1 MAGKGRTQKVS
12 SIEIPEYLRDPEPTT
27 KRCLDIP
34 CPPGTDDVNLEGYV
48 LPALE
53 MRYQSSDPE
62 FLLRQGYEGDAGFDL
77 AASEDF
83 TVDAHDS
90 GLIPC
95 GVKLEIPEGLF
106 VWIVARSSTM
116 TRWGFMVLPGI
127 IDTGFRGELFASVY
141 NTRGYSVSVKKGDR
155 IAQIVPL
162 PNVASHML
170 TVRVNEIAAE
180 TSRGAAGFG
189 STGR

>member
-12 SIEIPEYLRDPEPTT
+12 NSIEIPEYLRDHDPVETGHT
-27 KRCLDIP
+27 AFK
-34 CPPGTDDVNLEGYV
+34 TDNDGFTS
-48 LPALE
+48 AAWE
-53 MRYQSSDPE
+53 MKYEAKDPE

-116 TRWGFMVLPGI
+116 KRWGFMVLPGI

-170 TVRVNEIAAE
+170 TVRVNAVESN
-180 TSRGAAGFG
+180 TDRGAAGFG
-189 STGR
+189 STGRQ

>member
-1 MAGKGRTQKVS
+1 MS
-12 SIEIPEYLRDPEPTT
+12 NIEIPEYLRDAEPQEEAWA
-27 KRCLDIP
+27 KLKY
-34 CPPGTDDVNLEGYV
+34 E
-48 LPALE
+48 A
-53 MRYQSSDPE
+53 SDPDFE
-62 FLLRQGYEGDAGFDL
+62 LKQGYPGDAGFDL
-77 AASEDF
+77 AASEDH
-83 TVDAHDS
+83 TVDAKDH

-95 GVKLEIPEGLF
+95 GVKLEIPDGLF

-116 TRWGFMVLPGI
+116 KNWGFIVLPGI

-155 IAQIVPL
+155 IAQVVPL
-162 PNVASHML
+162 TNIAPQL
-170 TVRVNEIAAE
+170 EPQRVNFINAE

>member
-12 SIEIPEYLRDPEPTT
+12 NSIEIPEYLRDVDPDERVADPDS
-27 KRCLDIP
+27 RP
-34 CPPGTDDVNLEGYV
+34 Y
-48 LPALE
+48 AWE
-53 MRYQSSDPE
+53 MKYEASDPE

-116 TRWGFMVLPGI
+116 KRWGFMVLPGI

-170 TVRVNEIAAE
+170 TVRVNAVESN
-180 TSRGAAGFG
+180 TDRGAAGFG
-189 STGR
+189 STGRQ

>member
-1 MAGKGRTQKVS
+1 MNDK
-12 SIEIPEYLRDPEPTT
+12 IEIPEYLRDPEPWDGPLTT
-27 KRCLDIP
+27 M
-34 CPPGTDDVNLEGYV
+34 NYE
-48 LPALE
+48 A
-53 MRYQSSDPE
+53 SDPE
-62 FLLRQGYEGDAGFDL
+62 FLLRQGYDGDAGYDL
-77 AASEDF
+77 TTSEDT
-83 TVDAHDS
+83 TVDAHCH
-90 GLIPC
+90 GLIPT

-116 TRWGFMVLPGI
+116 KRWGFMVLPGI

-155 IAQIVPL
+155 VAQIVPL
-162 PNVASHML
+162 PNVAAQIQ
-170 TVRVNEIAAE
+170 TQRVAAIDAE